1 MKILS
6 KKLKTAVL
14 VLAIALGVMF
24 GTTQQSKAAFYNNYY
39 TLYSIYLSYYY
50 STGIAQYY
58 WDAYAFYY
66 YYLAGYY
73 GDYFGY
79 YADPFA
85 DKSTNYRGST
95 TYAGYYY
102 NTYAYYG
109 DYYARL

>member
-6 KKLKTAVL
+6 KKLKIAVL
-14 VLAIALGVMF
+14 VLGVALGVMF

-39 TLYSIYLSYYY
+39 TLSSNYLSYYQ

-58 WDAYAFYY
+58 WDAYAYYY

-79 YADPFA
+79 YSDSFGY
-85 DKSTNYRGST
+85 KSTNYAGST
-95 TYAGYYY
+95 YAAYYY
-102 NTYAYYG
+102 GTYTYYG
-109 DYYARL
+109 DYYSRL